1 MSPFEHSATVKS
13 PCNRIILLIW
23 MSTKQQ
29 SNFSTLSRLTVFR
42 IVLCATLCC
51 TILQLNLVQAQNN
64 PGSDKVT
71 FLYTGKSLGVLGNT
85 RFQKEHE
92 LLTEQAI
99 KSSIEFKLVSH
110 ACWRGKGV
118 TIFLPSDEPEGG
130 ELELILAKRDQWEY
144 QGHLEA
150 IRSENVVLYQ
160 DPERDQSDML
170 DMILR
175 NENASKEFPDLEMSY
190 VEVYKTQILDD
201 MKVLIVQEPEMVWP
215 SHIDHWE
222 IGEINRVDFGK
233 ESRLFELPINFG
245 TFSSRATILKNIAQD
260 SSLTDSKIIKV
271 DLGHRNG
278 DFNLSPT
285 DRIHLDYHGLK
296 LLDYEFVVPY
306 EFELS
311 MGLQTLQELKL
322 KFPEIEL
329 IASNVTTTSNDVF
342 KKSHIYEIN
351 GIKIGMLGLVDP
363 NIELNLPREI
373 LNEFEFLPL
382 FPSVEKIVSEL
393 YDQNVDLVIAFS
405 NMSADQNA
413 LLGERV
419 KGLQVIAANL
429 ASSGI
434 PYSNPY
440 HIKVPQMDR
449 RRLGRPHLIANS
461 FDYGMAIGRLDLNF
475 ESNSEKKKNNKPISL
490 THPPIQSALDE
501 GAIYFKEPDELLIDS
516 NKERISAMWKLLEL
530 YPETTLE
537 INSHSTSKETPSFTL
552 YRSILSAEIIKSHL
566 VDQGIESDRIVIKGY
581 GDQFIPNDTEY
592 KNRSEGYSDLSRIE
606 FRIHLNETHYEEEI
620 GNAEKKEVKEFN
632 LDRYRQFRELT
643 LDQLSYRIEI
653 AKSRQLFRIGRTS
666 FSDIMVE
673 ELPGGKVKSYTVGSY
688 SNYSEASSAM
698 ENMNIAKGVKYKIIP
713 YIDGLRIA
721 EKDIEGYSVD
731 YDDLASF
738 DQTPELEWIDH
749 RLYSVNDRIDRDTS
763 LMSALMSNVELEK
776 KEKGDLMFPAFIDII
791 EQEPSLQSF
800 DYTTRQGRV
809 SKRMWEEFIS
819 RLLRL
824 NIPTEVAI
832 IRPVSSFLPLIGKL
846 HEREVRSWLW
856 TEDEIVLC
864 DMKGRD
870 LKRLLES
877 SEGQELVTSGIKSVT
892 FSRRKFWTVMGR
904 PLLDDAYYRVAT
916 TDVIHGGALREYFY
930 GSLRMDRLFTRTED
944 GLLKADREGKPLQLR
959 NFVLDKLK
967 EIRSL
972 GKGKTHHSNIASLL
986 LPDQPYE
993 ALSTFNF
1000 LNPTLWTSF
1009 NRSYKGDGYGSI
1021 PESRINASNSFVIG
1035 INGGMILTRDGAT
1048 AAWDASLSFGFAK
1061 QSAEISQGVTQVT
1074 ENMDDFLFSITYRNK
1089 GKNRNRKFEP
1099 FLRAEY
1105 DTEFTPTINP
1115 NNLETNPRQKILRGL
1130 TGLSKRRSLNWPILE
1145 IGLTVENDFANKF
1158 YQYGIQGRSLGRFPL
1173 DKRWRAVYSI
1183 TNNFNYYFPKSN
1195 DSERELSFKLNSI
1208 HELLVP
1214 LFGDLSI
1221 SAAADFFFFRGKL
1234 DINNDPGMSMLFRVG
1249 ISYNRLWK
1257 PKFQPLM

>member
-1 MSPFEHSATVKS
+1 M
-13 PCNRIILLIW
+13 
-23 MSTKQQ
+23 
-29 SNFSTLSRLTVFR
+29 SRLTVFN
-42 IVLCATLCC
+42 IVLCATIVFISFRSNH
-51 TILQLNLVQAQNN
+51 ILAQN
-64 PGSDKVT
+64 PSDSSRVT

-99 KSSIEFKLVSH
+99 KNSIEFKLVSH

-130 ELELILAKRDQWEY
+130 ELELILAKRDQWEH

-150 IRSENVVLYQ
+150 IQSENVILYQ
-160 DPERDQSDML
+160 DPERNGSNMI

-175 NENASKEFPDLEMSY
+175 NENAQREFPDLEMTY
-190 VEVYKTQILDD
+190 VEVYKTKILDE
-201 MKVLIVQEPEMVWP
+201 MKVLIVQEPEAIWP
-215 SHIDHWE
+215 THISHWE

-245 TFSSRATILKNIAQD
+245 SFSSRSTILKRIIQD
-260 SSLTDSKIIKV
+260 SSLVGSKVIKV

-278 DFNLSPT
+278 DFNLSPL
-285 DRIHLDYHGLK
+285 DRIYLDYHGLK
-296 LLDYEFVVPY
+296 LLGYEFVIPY

-311 MGLQTLQELKL
+311 MGIQILQDLQSKYPGMHMLATNVNTST
-322 KFPEIEL
+322 PEI
-329 IASNVTTTSNDVF
+329 F
-342 KKSHIYEIN
+342 KKTYIYETN
-351 GIKIGMLGLVDP
+351 GLKIGMIGLVDP
-363 NIELNLPREI
+363 NIELNLPRRI

-382 FPSVEKIVSEL
+382 FPSVEKSVADL
-393 YDQNVDLVIAFS
+393 YNQNADIVIAFS

-419 KGLQVIAANL
+419 KGIQVIAANL
-429 ASSGI
+429 ANSGI

-440 HIKVPQMDR
+440 HIKVPQMEK

-461 FDYGMAIGRLDLNF
+461 FDYGMAIGRLDLNY
-475 ESNSEKKKNNKPISL
+475 EKSIDKKNYNQPVTLSTPQIE
-490 THPPIQSALDE
+490 SALDQ
-501 GAIYFKEPDELLIDS
+501 GAIYFDHTDDILVDS
-516 NKERISAMWKLLEL
+516 NKLLITKMWSLLEL
-530 YPETTLE
+530 YPETALE
-537 INSHSTSKETPSFTL
+537 INAHSNRKATPAFTL
-552 YRSILSAEIIKSHL
+552 YTSILSAEIVKKYL
-566 VDQGIESDRIVIKGY
+566 VNQGINGNRIAIKGF
-581 GDQFIPNDTEY
+581 GDQFIPNNSELDNGLDDTQ
-592 KNRSEGYSDLSRIE
+592 NLSRIE
-606 FRIHLNETHYEEEI
+606 FRIHLNETHFEELRTSKHE
-620 GNAEKKEVKEFN
+620 EVNEFN
-632 LDRYRQFRELT
+632 LPKYKQFRELT
-643 LDQLSYRIEI
+643 LDKLSYRIEI
-653 AKSRQLFRIGRTS
+653 AKSRQLFRVGRTS
-666 FSDIMVE
+666 LSDFMVE
-673 ELPGGKVKSYTVGSY
+673 ELPEENIKSYTVGSF
-688 SNYSEASSAM
+688 SNFSEASAAM
-698 ENMNIAKGVKYKIIP
+698 KKMEVANGVNYKIIP

-721 EKDIEGYSVD
+721 QKDIESYSVD
-731 YDDLASF
+731 YEDLTSY
-738 DQTPELEWIDH
+738 DQTPELKWIDH
-749 RLYSVNDRIDRDTS
+749 RLYSVNDRIEGDTS
-763 LMSALMSNVELEK
+763 LMSTLMSEVEIEK

-800 DYTTRQGRV
+800 DYTTQQGRV

-819 RLLRL
+819 RLLRIH
-824 NIPTEVAI
+824 IPTEIAI

-870 LKRLLES
+870 IKRLLES
-877 SEGQELVTSGIKSVT
+877 SEGQELITSGIKSIS
-892 FSRRKFWTVMGR
+892 FSRRKSWTVMGR
-904 PLLDDAYYRVAT
+904 FLLDDAYYRVAT
-916 TDVIHGGALREYFY
+916 TDVIYGGALREYFY
-930 GSLRMDRLFTRTED
+930 GSLRMDRLFTRTDD
-944 GLLKADREGKPLQLR
+944 GLLKADNEGESLQLR
-959 NFVLDKLK
+959 DFVLEKLK
-967 EIRSL
+967 EIRTL
-972 GKGKTHHSNIASLL
+972 GKGKIHHSNIASLL

-1009 NRSYKGDGYGSI
+1009 NRTYKGDGYGSI

-1035 INGGMILTRDGAT
+1035 INGGMILTQDGANS
-1048 AAWDASLSFGFAK
+1048 AWDASLSFGFAK
-1061 QSAEISQGVTQVT
+1061 QSAEISNGITQVT
-1074 ENMDDFLFSITYRNK
+1074 ENMDDFIFSITYRNK
-1089 GKNRNRKFEP
+1089 GKNRDRKLEP

-1115 NNLETNPRQKILRGL
+1115 NTLENNPRQKILRGL
-1130 TGLSKRRSLNWPILE
+1130 TGFTKRRTLNWPILE
-1145 IGLTVENDFANKF
+1145 IGITVENDFANKF

-1234 DINNDPGMSMLFRVG
+1234 NINNDPGMSMLFRVG